1 MRIARAAMRP
11 LWFAITLLLVLTTLT
26 GCAVRFAP
34 NHDRTLAD
42 GLAKANEEAMT
53 LFASVASGTTAATFV
68 GRERSYDTLLGKFDA
83 LRLQA
88 QVRPNPRSLVGFA
101 LMFSINA
108 ATQERTE
115 EAAAAPTSDVLTAI
129 IKTLTMMRETD
140 RKTGLVAIVT
150 QNFKREFEIS
160 MQQALAYEKALER

>member
-11 LWFAITLLLVLTTLT
+11 LWSAITLLLVLTTLT

-34 NHDRTLAD
+34 SPDRSLID

-53 LFASVASGTTAATFV
+53 LFASVASGTTAATFAS
-68 GRERSYDTLLGKFDA
+68 RERSYDTLLGKFDA

-88 QVRPNPRSLVGFA
+88 QVRPNPRPLAGFT

-108 ATQERTE
+108 TTQERAD
-115 EAAAAPTSDVLTAI
+115 EAAAAPTSDVLAAI

-140 RKTGLVAIVT
+140 RKTGLAAIVV

-160 MQQALAYEKALER
+160 MQQALTYEKALER